1 VIPYRVGKRAAAA
14 LILAAACSSPECSN
28 ASTPSGRS
36 ERRWTAV
43 FEKETWYRDRT
54 EAEQVFTGVLVRRTS
69 PQGPGARLGLTYALR
84 VGTGELPIY
93 AARVEQ
99 SFERYVGQTITV
111 RGKLVDFSAAEGSGK
126 ELWVGGLSASP
137 TSS

>member
-1 VIPYRVGKRAAAA
+1 MPFRVGKRAAAA
-14 LILAAACSSPECSN
+14 LILVAACSSPECSN
-28 ASTPSGRS
+28 ASTSNGHADQ
-36 ERRWTAV
+36 RWTAV

-54 EAEQVFTGVLVRRTS
+54 EPERVFTGVLVRRTS
-69 PQGPGARLGLTYALR
+69 PQGPGARLGLSYALR

-99 SFERYVGQTITV
+99 SFERYVGQTVTV
-111 RGKLVDFSAAEGSGK
+111 RGKLVNFSAAEGSGK

-137 TSS
+137 MSP

>member
-1 VIPYRVGKRAAAA
+1 M
-14 LILAAACSSPECSN
+14 
-28 ASTPSGRS
+28 
-36 ERRWTAV
+36 
-43 FEKETWYRDRT
+43 
-54 EAEQVFTGVLVRRTS
+54 TGLLVRRSS
-69 PQGPGARLGLTYALR
+69 PQGPGARLGLNYALR

-126 ELWVGGLSASP
+126 ELWVGSLSASP
-137 TSS
+137 MSP